1 MKISKAT
8 ATTQGL
14 GRIIQIQHPSVQFSV
29 HRLVTCITASL
40 VCFSDVIG
48 EDGRGFF
55 FISYQ
60 IMWVVLIVRFT
71 FFTFFSVSSEN
82 KILGLISNL
91 CVNNLSIILKTAL
104 QKILQIPQISASSN
118 KKNHFSLSCK
128 LEHIHLYT
136 NIHV

>member
-8 ATTQGL
+8 ASTQGL
-14 GRIIQIQHPSVQFSV
+14 GRIIQIQHLSVQFSV

-48 EDGRGFF
+48 EYGRGFFF

-71 FFTFFSVSSEN
+71 FFTFFCE
-82 KILGLISNL
+82 
-91 CVNNLSIILKTAL
+91 
-104 QKILQIPQISASSN
+104 Q
-118 KKNHFSLSCK
+118 
-128 LEHIHLYT
+128 
-136 NIHV
+136 